1 MKRFQQPQVL
11 IQRKILEFDF
21 KGWNTLSGIFFQ
33 NYLKYFLEIVLKK
46 LIKFIAKKFFFRK
59 LEY

>member
-11 IQRKILEFDF
+11 IRRKILEFDF
-21 KGWNTLSGIFFQ
+21 RAETHCPVLFFQ